1 MVLLP
6 PESIDYDFNIA
17 DYQQVRAS
25 SSSYLQII
33 SSSYWA
39 ARIQSF
45 YFNLFKKIYLLIT
58 VVLSLLYVLKK
69 KKSCASTGTFFENY
83 FISHKRFVND
93 PLN

>member
-45 YFNLFKKIYLLIT
+45 YFNLLQKIYLLIT
-58 VVLSLLYVLKK
+58 VVLSLLYVL
-69 KKSCASTGTFFENY
+69 
-83 FISHKRFVND
+83 
-93 PLN
+93 

>member
-69 KKSCASTGTFFENY
+69 KKVALLPVLFSRIILLVIRDS
-83 FISHKRFVND
+83 
-93 PLN
+93 